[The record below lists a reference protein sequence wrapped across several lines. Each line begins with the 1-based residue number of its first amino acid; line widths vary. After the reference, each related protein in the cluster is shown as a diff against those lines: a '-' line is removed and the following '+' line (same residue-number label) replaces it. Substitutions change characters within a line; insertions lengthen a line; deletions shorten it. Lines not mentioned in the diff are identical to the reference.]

1 MKLTI
6 ALAALLLLSSCGKI
20 QKVLDGTENLPNQ
33 IQETN
38 NGMKK
43 TNEGI
48 RLQKVGEA
56 FKVLTDANN
65 RVTLSPIPSNMMS
78 ASKIM
83 AEALTADEAL
93 LFIKNYIIKVNEE
106 IFEDTY
112 PLADKSTPEGQV
124 QYFNFIKNKQ
134 ADLLMIT
141 LVSGF
146 LPDDTLQTMIDQESE
161 QGAYRDVL
169 FAALKMR
176 ADFYNNVML
185 DAGLIGS
192 GKKLETLGQIEKA
205 IEYTDKIDFICKL
218 PFADQIVMKV
228 TGFTDDANAALSA
241 PLNVQLAL
249 DNWKKVL
256 DKAQNDFKA
265 QSFEKDP
272 SQNARALSDYNARH
286 QALLKSIQTKIDTYP
301 AAPKN

>member
-1 MKLTI
+1 MKILNLLIIVLSLT
-6 ALAALLLLSSCGKI
+6 SCGKLQRI
-20 QKVLDGTENLPNQ
+20 LDGTENLPNQ

-56 FKVLTDANN
+56 FKVLMDDNN
-65 RVTLSPIPSNMMS
+65 RKTLSPIPSNMMS

-93 LFIKNYIIKVNEE
+93 LFIKNYMIKVNEE

-112 PLADKSTPEGQV
+112 PLADKSTPEGAV
-124 QYFNFIKNKQ
+124 QYFEFLHNKQ

-146 LPDDTLQTMIDQESE
+146 LPDDTLNQMIKQESE

-169 FAALKMR
+169 FASLKMR

-185 DAGLIGS
+185 DAGLIGG
-192 GKKLETLGQIEKA
+192 GKKLETIGQIEKA
-205 IEYTDKIDFICKL
+205 IEYTAKVDFICKL
-218 PFADQIVMKV
+218 EFADQIVMKV
-228 TGFTDDANAALSA
+228 TGFPDGDTNQALSA
-241 PLNVQLAL
+241 PLNRDLAL
-249 DNWKKVL
+249 NDWKKVL
-256 DKAQNDFKA
+256 EKAQSDFKA
-265 QSFEKDP
+265 NSFSKDP
-272 SQNARALSDYNARH
+272 AQNEKAVKEYTEKHNDLIF
-286 QALLKSIQTKIDTYP
+286 QIQKQIDSYS
-301 AAPKN
+301 K

>member
-1 MKLTI
+1 
-6 ALAALLLLSSCGKI
+6 
-20 QKVLDGTENLPNQ
+20 
-33 IQETN
+33 
-38 NGMKK
+38 
-43 TNEGI
+43 
-48 RLQKVGEA
+48 
-56 FKVLTDANN
+56 
-65 RVTLSPIPSNMMS
+65 MMS

-93 LFIKNYIIKVNEE
+93 LFIKNYMIKVNEE

-124 QYFNFIKNKQ
+124 QYFNFLKNKQ

-146 LPDDTLQTMIDQESE
+146 LPDETLQTMIDQESE

-169 FAALKMR
+169 FATLKMR

-205 IEYTDKIDFICKL
+205 IEYTDKIDFICRL

-228 TGFTDDANAALSA
+228 TGFTDDANQALSA

-249 DNWKKVL
+249 DDWKKVL

-272 SQNARALSDYNARH
+272 SANARALADYSARH
-286 QALLKSIQTKIDTYP
+286 QALLKSIQTKIDSYP
-301 AAPKN
+301 AADAQKAASVQKTASVQTSVAGR